1 MEFLISLIRFIASP
15 AVAAIDVLGPL
26 LARASG
32 QPYVSGHAT
41 AAGFAVSAAV
51 IALLAIL
58 LSSLMH
64 ARMKALRADA
74 RDERARHAA
83 EKQFLEMLL
92 GNGMQ
97 GTVIMRSGSQ
107 ERTFLGNGR
116 ALFEMLLDSGEASR
130 FMKAIDALKEEGAA
144 FCHSMKAHNGI
155 IAVRGVPIAN
165 RAVIYLCEQHVT
177 DENRKYLDVLE
188 ALPIPIWMRD
198 SSMSLDWA
206 NAAFLK
212 ALKLDRLKD
221 ALTSNAS
228 IDWAE
233 HEPATAA
240 MAKAEPVAR
249 AVTTVIGGEKRTYE
263 MCMAPVQDKLVCG
276 IAIDVSAEKRQA
288 EAAQAA
294 INGYA
299 DMLEQLP
306 VAMAIF
312 DEDRRL
318 SRYNSG
324 YAKLWS
330 LSTAWLDTNPTIDQ
344 ILNELRD
351 NRRLP
356 EQRDFVEWK
365 KSQVKAFSSLGQ
377 KTEQMWHMPHG
388 KSVRIVTYP
397 HLLGGIFVTCEDISE
412 KIRLESGLNLLTQ
425 VQKATLDT
433 LDEGV
438 AIFGTDGRLVL
449 HNAVFGR
456 MWKLTEAELGP
467 QPHFTEIANFCAD
480 RIGHDGIWGIVSC
493 GINSP
498 SPERFGEWG
507 RARRADGRI
516 MSLSLS
522 RLPNGAT
529 IVTFADIT
537 DLERFGTMQRE
548 EAAQA
553 GHQGDHHAAA

>member
-1 MEFLISLIRFIASP
+1 MDFLISLVRFIASP
-15 AVAAIDVLGPL
+15 AVAAIDILGPV

-51 IALLAIL
+51 IALIAIL
-58 LSSLMH
+58 LCSMMH
-64 ARMKALRADA
+64 ARMKALKVAA
-74 RDERARHAA
+74 REERARHAA
-83 EKQFLEMLL
+83 ERQFLELL
-92 GNGMQ
+92 LNNGMQ
-97 GTVIMRSGSQ
+97 GTVIMKSDSQ

-116 ALFEMLLDSGEASR
+116 LLFEMLLDGAEASR
-130 FMKAIDALKEEGAA
+130 FVKAIDALKEEGIA

-155 IAVRGVPIAN
+155 IAARGVPIAN
-165 RAVIYLCEQHVT
+165 RAVIYLCEQHVS
-177 DENRKYLDVLE
+177 DENRKYLDLLE

-198 SSMSLDWA
+198 PKLSLDWA
-206 NAAFLK
+206 NSAFLK
-212 ALKLDRLKD
+212 ALNLDRLKD

-240 MAKAEPVAR
+240 MAKAAPVAR
-249 AVTTVIGGEKRTYE
+249 SVTTVIGGEKRTYE
-263 MCMAPVQDKLVCG
+263 MCLAPVRDQLVCG
-276 IAIDVSAEKRQA
+276 IAIDVTAETRQA
-288 EAAQAA
+288 DAAQAA

-312 DEDRRL
+312 DENRRL
-318 SRYNSG
+318 SRYNSA
-324 YAKLWS
+324 YARLWN
-330 LSTAWLDTNPTIDQ
+330 LPTTWLDTSPSIDQ

-351 NRRLP
+351 KRRLP
-356 EQRDFVEWK
+356 EQRDFAEWK
-365 KSQVKAFSSLGQ
+365 KSQVRAFSGLGQ

-397 HLLGGIFVTCEDISE
+397 HLLGGIFVTCEDVSE

-449 HNAVFGR
+449 HNAVFAT
-456 MWKLTEAELGP
+456 MWKLTDAELAP
-467 QPHFTEIANFCAD
+467 QPHFAEIANTSAD
-480 RIGHDGIWGIVSC
+480 RFGHDGIWGIVSC

-516 MSLSLS
+516 LSLSLS

-537 DLERFGTMQRE
+537 DLERFGAMQRE
-548 EAAQA
+548 DAR
-553 GHQGDHHAAA
+553 GDAHAAA